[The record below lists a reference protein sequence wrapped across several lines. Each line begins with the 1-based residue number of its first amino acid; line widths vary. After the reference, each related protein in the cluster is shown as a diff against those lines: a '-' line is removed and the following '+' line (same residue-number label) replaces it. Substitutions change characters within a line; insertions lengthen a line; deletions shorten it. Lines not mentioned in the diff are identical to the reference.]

1 MQIKTIIFDLD
12 GTLVDSAHSIGK
24 LLNQMRGEKN
34 LAPCSIEK
42 YRGWISLGARDLI
55 ANAMEIDVDEIDSY
69 LGTFRGLY
77 ANTKTSPKS
86 IFPNVYEL
94 LSDFHAAGIDM
105 AICSNKPVDLCHK
118 VLEDTSLSMYFKSV
132 VGGGS
137 TPEPKPS
144 RAPVDLVL
152 SDLGCNHEGA
162 IFVGDSSVDLG
173 AANSS
178 GIPFVFFSGGY
189 NDGVDVSNVFK
200 CINSMSELKS
210 LVLENGMTL

>member
-12 GTLVDSAHSIGK
+12 GTLVDSAQSIGK

-34 LAPCSIEK
+34 LAPWDVDK

-55 ANAMEIDVDEIDSY
+55 AKAMEIDDSEIDSY
-69 LGTFRGLY
+69 LSAFRGLY
-77 ANTKTSPKS
+77 AHSDTSPSS
-86 IFPNVYEL
+86 IFPHVHDL
-94 LSDFHAAGIDM
+94 LNNLHIAGIDM

-118 VLEDTSLSMYFKSV
+118 VLKDTSLNLYFKSV

-152 SDLGCNHEGA
+152 RELDCDQQGA
-162 IFVGDSSVDLG
+162 IFVGDSSIDLG
-173 AANSS
+173 AASSS
-178 GIPFVFFSGGY
+178 GIPFVFFTGGY
-189 NDGVDVSNVFK
+189 NDGVDINQVFRS
-200 CINSMSELKS
+200 IDSMAELKD
-210 LVLENGMTL
+210 LVLDNGIIL